1 MAAKFHRMSLSR
13 APDGRVAVTV
23 DILGPIANPLA
34 GLNAK
39 DKLRVLLWP
48 YSRYERAMMKAVK
61 GLPVIARRAVA
72 ADILA
77 ARREGMTEQRRQQ
90 AASAKAGILLQPSAQ
105 TKAVAN
111 AALVQIQAELLE
123 GAEPSMIS

>member
-1 MAAKFHRMSLSR
+1 MAAKFHRMTLSR
-13 APDGRVAVTV
+13 ASDGRVSVTV

-39 DKLRVLLWP
+39 DKLRLLLWP
-48 YSRYERAMMKAVK
+48 YSHYERAMMKAVK

-77 ARREGMTEQRRQQ
+77 ARREAITEHRRQQ
-90 AASAKAGILLQPSAQ
+90 ATSAKAGTSLQPSPQ
-105 TKAVAN
+105 TTAVAN
-111 AALVQIQAELLE
+111 SALEHIQAELLE
-123 GAEPSMIS
+123 GAEPAMIS

>member
-1 MAAKFHRMSLSR
+1 MAAKFHRMTLSR
-13 APDGRVAVTV
+13 APDGRVSVTV

-39 DKLRVLLWP
+39 DKLRLLLWP

-77 ARREGMTEQRRQQ
+77 ARREGMTEQRRRQ
-90 AASAKAGILLQPSAQ
+90 AATAKTGIPLES
-105 TKAVAN
+105 
-111 AALVQIQAELLE
+111 LVQTNPMANSALARIQAELLE